1 MRTNKMLGNK
11 ESSVTWPNDADGE
24 VLRRLEADGF
34 DFSKSYTVDY
44 NIDFDSWPPALE
56 ALELLKSKYGNIEVY
71 EPDEDYAGYVQF
83 QINAPITYEGVTST
97 QRNASSAMQP
107 FGGVC
112 ESWGIMH

>member
-1 MRTNKMLGNK
+1 VN
-11 ESSVTWPNDADGE
+11 WPNDADGD
-24 VLRRLEADGF
+24 VLRRIDADGF

-44 NIDFDSWPPALE
+44 NIDFESWPPAP
-56 ALELLKSKYGNIEVY
+56 AAFELLKAQYGNIEVY

-83 QINAPITYEGVTST
+83 QINAPITYEGVTSI

-112 ESWGIMH
+112 GSWGILH